1 MTWRH
6 ALACALTLLVP
17 SSALADAIGPPT
29 PIECPEGST
38 AATNHCGTVCF
49 AQAPCEADSE
59 CGAGE
64 RCVERPLCVEH
75 DVPCGGWG
83 GTYSIVRGACS
94 GGSCGQ
100 GSCEPVRSCSASN
113 TPSDGGPVGTH
124 TTYGCG
130 CRAAGDG
137 SQSAAGLVVL
147 AMMLCALRIRRRSSA
162 TYRR

>member
-1 MTWRH
+1 MAWRH
-6 ALACALTLLVP
+6 ALACALTLFVP

-83 GTYSIVRGACS
+83 GTYSIIRGACS
-94 GGSCGQ
+94 AGSCGE

-113 TPSDGGPVGTH
+113 TPPDGGPVGTH

-130 CRAAGDG
+130 CRAAGGG
-137 SQSAAGLVVL
+137 SHGALALLAIAAL
-147 AMMLCALRIRRRSSA
+147 ALLRRAGRR
-162 TYRR
+162 